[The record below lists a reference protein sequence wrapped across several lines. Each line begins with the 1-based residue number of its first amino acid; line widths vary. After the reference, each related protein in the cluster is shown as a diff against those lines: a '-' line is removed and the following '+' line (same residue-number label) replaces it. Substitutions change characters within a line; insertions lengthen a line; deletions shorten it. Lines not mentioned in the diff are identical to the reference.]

1 MQPTQSKLS
10 VRLCLAVLSC
20 MILLALQGIPLAA
33 QDSPAAQT
41 TDQNPAVSEP
51 NTSDSSE
58 SPVPSTGTASS
69 GLHLGPGDLVE
80 MSAYNVPELNTKARV
95 TGKGDIY
102 FPFIGYT
109 HVAGLTTEEAQT
121 LIEKRLGEYLK
132 NPQVSLFVA
141 EYTSEGAS
149 VLGEVNK
156 PGVYPVL
163 GQQHLFDLISAAGGT
178 SEKAGHS
185 ITVTHRSAPDQPITV
200 PLTRNLTDQPESN
213 VAVFPGDTVIVHKA
227 DVVYVVGDV
236 GRPSALLMDTGNL
249 TVLKAIALAGGTN
262 RTAKLGG
269 AKILRKTAN
278 GMEETPIQLKKIL
291 AAKAPDPVLVADD
304 ILVVPSSFGKILAG
318 RSLEAAMQSATMVSV
333 LAVP

>member
-1 MQPTQSKLS
+1 MQPPQSKSL
-10 VRLCLAVLSC
+10 RLCIALLSC
-20 MILLALQGIPLAA
+20 TILLAFHGILLAA
-33 QDSPAAQT
+33 QDPPA
-41 TDQNPAVSEP
+41 DQNPAGS
-51 NTSDSSE
+51 NTNAPE
-58 SPVPSTGTASS
+58 SPAQNPPAPNRA
-69 GLHLGPGDLVE
+69 LHLGPGDLVE

-95 TGKGDIY
+95 TSKGDIY

-121 LIEKRLGEYLK
+121 LVEKRLGEFLK

-141 EYTSEGAS
+141 EYASQGAS

-163 GQQHLFDLISAAGGT
+163 GEQHLFDLISAAGGT

-200 PLTRNLTDQPESN
+200 PLSRNLTDKAESN

-227 DVVYVVGDV
+227 DIVYVVGEV
-236 GRPSALLMDTGNL
+236 GRPSALLMDTGGL
-249 TVLKAIALAGGTN
+249 TVLKAIALAGGTT

-269 AKILRKTAN
+269 AKILRKTPT

-291 AAKAPDPVLVADD
+291 SAKAPDPVLLADD
-304 ILVVPSSFGKILAG
+304 ILIVPSSFGKILAG

-333 LAVP
+333 LAIP